1 MIYILGLL
9 AGFVLVNIGYVTY
22 RIISISLSNKLVIRK
37 AIKYGTPDL
46 CCCGSM
52 LENHGWGDDHPFVSE
67 MDWFIESNLKKFD

>member
-1 MIYILGLL
+1 MIYMLGLL

-52 LENHGWGDDHPFVSE
+52 LENHGWGDNHQFVSE
-67 MDWFIESNLKKFD
+67 IDWFVESNTKKLN